1 MTLICEKCGGL
12 LVGDQELDNYQA
24 QRWKCVNCGWY
35 RRDGQA
41 LLGSARRHHE
51 SGRLKVRL
59 KFDAKKGNEAMKDMS
74 TAENPMK
81 LVLCDCGKLHLTC
94 GAVTLH
100 LTRDEFLVLAESIRR
115 LAAIVTQPSMS
126 RPVVSAQ
133 PNSSEVCH

>member
-24 QRWKCVNCGWY
+24 ERWKCINCGWY

-41 LLGSARRHHE
+41 LLGSVRRHHE
-51 SGRLKVRL
+51 SGRLKIKL
-59 KFDAKKGNEAMKDMS
+59 KLDPRKGNEAVKNMS
-74 TAENPMK
+74 TAENPVK

-100 LTRDEFLVLAESIRR
+100 LTREEFLVVAESIRR
-115 LAAIVTQPSMS
+115 LALIVTQPSGNQDLTAMQFPS
-126 RPVVSAQ
+126 T
-133 PNSSEVCH
+133 EVCH